1 MKISSDRTA
10 PATWRRVLVPV
21 LGSRLLHWLALLALC
36 AAYLQGGLNKA
47 LDFDAAVAE
56 MRHFKLE
63 PAAPIAAATIALEIG
78 ASLLILSGYLR
89 WLAALA
95 LAGFTLMA
103 SFLAN
108 PFWSAMPPNGLPWPM
123 PSSNISA
130 WSADFCW
137 SPGRMSGSAPDRS
150 GSAIEATAVASD
162 DTSRH
167 ADTAGW
173 RPTAL
178 LAPMETA

>member
-1 MKISSDRTA
+1 VKISSDRTA

-108 PFWSAMPPNGLPWPM
+108 PFWSAMPPEWLAMANAFFEHLGLVGGFLLV
-123 PSSNISA
+123 A
-130 WSADFCW
+130 WQDVRQRA
-137 SPGRMSGSAPDRS
+137 GSV
-150 GSAIEATAVASD
+150 GLG
-162 DTSRH
+162 H
-167 ADTAGW
+167 
-173 RPTAL
+173 
-178 LAPMETA
+178 